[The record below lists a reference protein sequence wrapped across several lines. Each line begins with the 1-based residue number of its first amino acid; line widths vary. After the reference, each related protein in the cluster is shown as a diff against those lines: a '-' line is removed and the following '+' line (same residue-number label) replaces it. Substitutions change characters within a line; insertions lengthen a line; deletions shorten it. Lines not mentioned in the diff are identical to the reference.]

1 MNGSQPLPS
10 PPGSRPNCRF
20 MVARLS
26 HLVALGF
33 GCGLARVAPG
43 TVGTLGAWLSYLVL
57 ARWFGNA
64 QWAVLIAASFAIGV
78 WASTRTA
85 ADMKSAD
92 PGAIV
97 WDEIVAFWLVL
108 WLAGGDLATQAAC
121 FALFRFFDIVKPPPI
136 RQLERRVAGGLGV
149 MLDDLLAALYAL
161 LVLAAWRVL

>member
-1 MNGSQPLPS
+1 MNELQPLPS
-10 PPGSRPNCRF
+10 PPGSPPDWRF

-57 ARWFGNA
+57 ARWLGDV
-64 QWAVLIAASFAIGV
+64 QWAVLIAASFALGV
-78 WASTRTA
+78 WASNQTA

-108 WLAGGDLATQAAC
+108 WLAGGDLATQAVC

-136 RQLERRVAGGLGV
+136 RQFERRVAGGLGV

-161 LVLAAWRVL
+161 LVLAAWRTL

>member
-1 MNGSQPLPS
+1 MNGPQPLPS
-10 PPGSRPNCRF
+10 PAGSRPTWRF
-20 MVARLS
+20 LVARPS

-33 GCGLARVAPG
+33 GCGLAPVAPG

-57 ARWFGNA
+57 ARWLGNA
-64 QWAVLIAASFAIGV
+64 QWAGLIAASFVIGI
-78 WASTRTA
+78 WASNRTA
-85 ADMKSAD
+85 AAMKSAD

-108 WLAGGDLATQAAC
+108 WLAGGDLSTQAVC

-161 LVLAAWRVL
+161 LVLAAWRAW